1 MMRTFV
7 ALEIPHG
14 VKQQM
19 HALQDHLKELPAL
32 REQPSLLRWTNTR
45 NLHLTLR
52 FLGDTDESQR
62 HQLQNGL
69 AAVAAKHA
77 PFSLTPSRLGCF
89 RSWANLRVLWVGLE
103 GESEAL
109 QGLQADVESLARQ
122 VGFPPERNS
131 FSPHITLARTAR
143 NAARPALRAASE
155 QLRRTAEDDESRSWN
170 DWKVSELHF
179 IRSVLGPGGA
189 QYFNLATCA
198 LPGDTW
204 KTY

>member
-14 VKQQM
+14 VKQQIR
-19 HALQDHLKELPAL
+19 ALQDHLKELPPL
-32 REQPSLLRWTNTR
+32 RQQPSLLRWTNTR

-52 FLGDTDESQR
+52 FLGDTDKAQR

-69 AAVAAKHA
+69 AALAVRHA
-77 PFSLTPSRLGCF
+77 PFSLTQSRLGCF
-89 RSWANLRVLWVGLE
+89 RSWSNLRVLWVGLE
-103 GESEAL
+103 GELEAL
-109 QGLQADVESLARQ
+109 QDLQADVESLARQ
-122 VGFPPERNS
+122 VGFSPERNR

-143 NAARPALRAASE
+143 NAARPVLRAASE
-155 QLRRTAEDDESRSWN
+155 HLRRVAEDDVSHSWN

-189 QYFNLATCA
+189 QYFNLVTCA
-198 LPGDTW
+198 LPDDI
-204 KTY
+204 